1 MPNPAFEYKP
11 PQVPWLD
18 VCYQD
23 EALLIVN
30 KPPGLLSVPG
40 RLPEHQDA
48 LSTRL
53 QGAFPACRVVHRLD
67 MATSGLMV
75 FALSAES
82 HRRLSAQFE
91 RREVKKRYVCR
102 VLGQPHERAGTLKS
116 PLICDWPERPKQ
128 KICWVSG
135 KTAVT
140 HFRLAYS
147 DTETTLLFLYPV
159 TGRSHQLRVHM
170 QHFGFPIL
178 GDRLYAPAQIVAR
191 SPRLCLHAQAIVFRH
206 PFTEEPLHF
215 SSHVPFAADI
225 TLPSSLQDT
234 MLGFSK

>member
-1 MPNPAFEYKP
+1 MPNPAFEYNP
-11 PQVPWLD
+11 PQAPWLD
-18 VCYQD
+18 ICYQD
-23 EALLIVN
+23 EAFLIVN

-53 QGAFPACRVVHRLD
+53 QAAFTSCRVVHRLD

-102 VLGQPHERAGTLKS
+102 ILGQPPKREGTLKS

-128 KICWVSG
+128 KICWVQG
-135 KTAVT
+135 KAAIT

-147 DTETTLLFLYPV
+147 DKNTTLLFLYPV

-170 QHFGFPIL
+170 QHLGFPIL
-178 GDRLYAPAQIVAR
+178 GDRLYAPASLVAQ
-191 SPRLCLHAQAIVFRH
+191 SSRLCLHAQALALRH
-206 PFTEEPLHF
+206 PFTGVPLHF
-215 SSHVPFAADI
+215 SSRVPFAADVA
-225 TLPSSLQDT
+225 LPSSLHDA
-234 MLGFSK
+234 MLGFS